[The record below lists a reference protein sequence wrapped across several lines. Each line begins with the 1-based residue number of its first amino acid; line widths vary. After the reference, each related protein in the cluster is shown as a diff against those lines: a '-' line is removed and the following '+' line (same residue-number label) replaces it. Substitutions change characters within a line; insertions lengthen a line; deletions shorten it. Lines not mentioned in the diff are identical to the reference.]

1 MQPHFFLFGLT
12 FYWYGLILGIAIA
25 AAMVLIDY
33 RAARFDA
40 LDFSEKKRVLSSR
53 KVSLRLFFQQWSVAL
68 IISGFIGARLW
79 HVTTDW
85 QLYQNNW
92 RSAFDVSS
100 GGLSILGAV
109 LGGIVGLLVLRKV
122 AMSVR
127 ALPVAL
133 ILDALVFGLPI
144 AQAIGRLGNWIN
156 QELYGLPT
164 TLPWAIP
171 IDFQHR
177 LPGFEAIER
186 YHPLFLYEAVLLLI
200 LGAALWW
207 IVRVRPHLFGTGY
220 FALLYLASYSLSRF
234 LLDFLRLDSPNVV
247 LGLGINQLVLLL
259 VFVLSSTLLVR
270 RRETYV

>member
-1 MQPHFFLFGLT
+1 MQPHFSILGLT
-12 FYWYGLILGIAIA
+12 FYWYGLLLGLAIA
-25 AAMVLIDY
+25 VALVLIDY
-33 RAARFDA
+33 RAARFDS
-40 LDFSEKKRVLSSR
+40 LDFAEKKAVLSSR
-53 KVSLRLFFQQWSVAL
+53 KASLRVFFQQWSVAL

-79 HVTTDW
+79 HVATDW
-85 QLYQNNW
+85 QLYRNNW
-92 RSAFDVSS
+92 FGALDISS

-109 LGGIVGLLVLRKV
+109 LGGIIGLLVLRKL
-122 AMSVR
+122 ATSVR
-127 ALPVAL
+127 AVPAAL

-171 IDFQHR
+171 IDFQYR
-177 LPGFEAIER
+177 LPGFEAIEY

-200 LGAALWW
+200 LGSALWW
-207 IVRVRPHLFGTGY
+207 IVRVRPHRFGTGY
-220 FALLYLASYSLSRF
+220 FALLYLASYSLIRF

-270 RRETYV
+270 RRGTYV